1 MRITPAILNGIV
13 KAPPSKSMTHRL
25 LITSV
30 LADGVSLLENP
41 LQSQDTIA
49 TAEALRSL
57 GASIRETHTG
67 WGIMGGTIYQPD
79 SVLDCHESG
88 TTMRLLTGVSS
99 IIKETVTLN
108 GAPQLQK
115 RPNKPLLEA
124 LERLGV
130 KTQSKN
136 GYPPITVQGK
146 IKGGTVSIRGD
157 ISSQFISA
165 IILAA
170 PYAENPVELK
180 VTPHLESKPYVWM
193 TIDAMRKAG
202 VTPQCSADLS
212 EMHVP
217 LGRYKPR
224 RTRVEGDWS
233 SAAYMLAA
241 GAMAG
246 KVHVD
251 HLDLKSQQADR
262 EIINIL
268 EAMDAYIKISGK
280 RVTTELSRL
289 SAVEFDL
296 SDCPDLFPVVAC
308 LCASAEGTSILSGL
322 GRLRLKESDRLHAMK
337 AGLKRMGINVTV
349 DDSTAQIKGGKPKGA
364 VIDTYNDHRIAMSFA
379 VLAQT
384 AVGETTIQNPECVDK
399 SYPEFWKDLAQI
411 GAKLE

>member
-1 MRITPAILNGIV
+1 MRITPAILNGTV

-25 LITSV
+25 LITSA

-41 LQSQDTIA
+41 LQSQDTMA

-57 GASIRETHTG
+57 GASIRETHNG

-99 IIKETVTLN
+99 IIKEPVTLN

-130 KTQSKN
+130 KTKSKG

-146 IKGGTVSIRGD
+146 IKGGTTSIRGD

-202 VTPQCSADLS
+202 VKPQCSADLS
-212 EMHVP
+212 EIHVP
-217 LGRYKPR
+217 NGRYKSR
-224 RTRVEGDWS
+224 HTRVEGDWS

-241 GAMAG
+241 GAIAG

-268 EAMDAYIKISGK
+268 EAMDAYIKISGN

-349 DDSTAQIKGGKPKGA
+349 DDSTAQITGGNPKGA

-384 AVGETTIQNPECVDK
+384 AMGETTIQNPECVDK
-399 SYPEFWKDLAQI
+399 SYPEFWEDLAQI